1 MSEPDKKVDRL
12 PSRKE
17 LAVAL
22 RAFAD
27 ELDKSHRLQRRPRT
41 WARRRGPSKMGP
53 GPAGR
58 KRGRLGGAGP
68 APRREGQ
75 PSWNVAST
83 G

>member
-41 WARRRGPSKMGP
+41 
-53 GPAGR
+53 
-58 KRGRLGGAGP
+58 
-68 APRREGQ
+68 
-75 PSWNVAST
+75 
-83 G
+83 